1 MEEQGGLWLPIGVA
15 ARMEKQQA
23 REQGQLEVMREEL
36 TLAQRQIEDMQS
48 RRISD
53 LGRGSGD
60 IQEYQRIALVKRA
73 RDAFRK
79 DPNIAK
85 AVRFIA
91 DFTFGKGISYRATN
105 PLVQECLDL
114 FWTDPYNKAELTG
127 TDAQLSRA
135 AELVI
140 AGEVFLVFFDEEE
153 TVAVRSFMPE
163 EVGAI
168 ITSPDDYRKVRWYR
182 RSAWEQQYDFR
193 TDTWGSGKQR
203 NEYWADWKYREW
215 EKDPQVPDEKKGKGL
230 VYHMTIETFF
240 GAQRGISYLAPAL
253 DWARAYK
260 EFLEDRISLN
270 RSLAT
275 FAWQRKVRGGAADVS
290 STSGLYRTNANG
302 QKTGGVGQV
311 YSSNEGV
318 DFEPI
323 KTDSGAG
330 NARDDGYQLK
340 LQICAAVGIMNHY
353 FGDASQSNLATAR
366 SMELP
371 QIRFFD
377 AWQQRWTDTFKDIA
391 SLILERAFARKM
403 LKLPGVTL
411 HPIRGLVAKNSKD
424 LYVDIDFPVI
434 SWLDVLGYVQAIE
447 ASQMTT
453 EQKLRLELVAFGFN
467 NIDAELEAWRETNGG
482 LQTQADVQEAAK
494 DTLAWVIRRYKAL
507 GKSIADWESDAVQ
520 ERIAEL
526 EKTEA

>member
-1 MEEQGGLWLPIGVA
+1 MEEQGLWLPAGVA
-15 ARMEKQQA
+15 AKLEKQQA
-23 REQGQLEVMREEL
+23 REQGQLESMREEL

-48 RRISD
+48 RKISD

-60 IQEYQRIALVKRA
+60 IQEFQRIALVKRA

-79 DPNIAK
+79 DPNISR

-114 FWTDPYNKAELTG
+114 FWTDPYNREELTC
-127 TDAQLSRA
+127 TEALLNRA

-140 AGEVFLVFFDEEE
+140 AGEIFLVFFDGEE
-153 TVAVRSFMPE
+153 TVSVRSFNTE
-163 EVGAI
+163 EIGDI
-168 ITSPDDYRKVRWYR
+168 IHSPDDYRQVRWYR
-182 RSAWEQQYDFR
+182 RSSWNQEYDFR
-193 TDTWGSGKQR
+193 SDTWGMGMPKVK
-203 NEYWADWKYREW
+203 YWPDWKYRTW
-215 EKDPQVPDEKKGKGL
+215 NADTQVPEDKRGTGL
-230 VYHMTIETFF
+230 VYHMPIETLF
-240 GAQRGISYLAPAL
+240 GAKRGISYLCPAL

-260 EFLEDRISLN
+260 EFMEDRVSLN

-275 FAWQRKVRGGAADVS
+275 FAWNRKVKGGAADVAA
-290 STSGLYRTNANG
+290 TTGLYRTNANG

-311 YSSNEGV
+311 YSSNEGI

-377 AWQQRWTDTFKDIA
+377 SWQQRWTDTFKDIA
-391 SLILERAFARKM
+391 SLILERAVARGM
-403 LKLPGVTL
+403 LKIPGVTL
-411 HPIRGLVAKNSKD
+411 HPIRGLVAKDRAD

-434 SWLDVLGYVQAIE
+434 SWLDVLNYVQAIE

-467 NIDAELEAWRETNGG
+467 NIDAELEAWRENSGAI
-482 LQTQADVQEAAK
+482 QTQSQVQEAAK

-507 GKSIADWESDAVQ
+507 GKSIADWEKDTVQ

-526 EKTEA
+526 EKAGA